1 MKIKKLVYT
10 SIYIALCFV
19 GAQIKIMGSIAFD
32 SMAGFL
38 GALTLG
44 PAYGALIGAIGHL
57 LTAAT
62 SGFYMTLPVH
72 LIIMVSMAVT
82 MYVFGISYKYLSKKN
97 KTVGIV
103 ISSIIGVLINGPLAT
118 FVIVPILGKGVIAL
132 IPILSLAALLN
143 VFIAHLVY
151 KFLPEGVKLWR

>member
-1 MKIKKLVYT
+1 MRIRNLVYT
-10 SIYIALCFV
+10 SIFIALCFV

-38 GALTLG
+38 GALILG

-72 LIIMVSMAVT
+72 LIIMVGMAGT
-82 MYVFGISYKYLSKKN
+82 MYAFGISYKYLSKKN
-97 KTVGIV
+97 KTIGIIV
-103 ISSIIGVLINGPLAT
+103 SSIIGILINGPIAT
-118 FVIVPILGKGVIAL
+118 LMIVPILGKGVIAL
-132 IPILSLAALLN
+132 IPVLSLAAVLN

-151 KFLPEGVKLWR
+151 KFLPEGVKLWK

>member
-1 MKIKKLVYT
+1 MKIRNLVYT
-10 SIYIALCFV
+10 SIFIALCFV

-38 GALTLG
+38 GALILG
-44 PAYGALIGAIGHL
+44 PVSGALIGAIGHL

-82 MYVFGISYKYLSKKN
+82 MYAFGISYKYFSKKN
-97 KTVGIV
+97 KTIGIIV
-103 ISSIIGVLINGPLAT
+103 SSIIGILINGPIAT

-132 IPILSLAALLN
+132 IPVLSLAAILN

-151 KFLPEGVKLWR
+151 KFLPEGVKLWK